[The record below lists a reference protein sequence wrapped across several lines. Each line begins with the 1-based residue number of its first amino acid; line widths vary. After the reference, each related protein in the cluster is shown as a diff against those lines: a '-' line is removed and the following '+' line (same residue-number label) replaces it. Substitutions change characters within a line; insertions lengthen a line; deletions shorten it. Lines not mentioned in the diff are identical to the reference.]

1 LDLTLVKIASP
12 EGHKGGDMRPRD
24 SEPTGVYSN
33 LRAVLRRVKTR
44 IDPVSHSDLS
54 SIEIAHNSSEIPYSE
69 THVCGWDVTMDSF
82 IRCEM

>member
-1 LDLTLVKIASP
+1 MIVHTRADRFETVLQRDCADRV
-12 EGHKGGDMRPRD
+12 PRG
-24 SEPTGVYSN
+24 TQ
-33 LRAVLRRVKTR
+33 RRVKTR